1 MNLLDLMVKIGI
13 DDQVT
18 SKIGGVAG
26 KITSGLG
33 TAAKVGATAMAG
45 LAAATATV
53 TTAMAGAASATAD
66 YGDNIDKMSQKMGM
80 SAQAY
85 QEWDAVMQHSGTS
98 IESMQAGM
106 KTLANAVESGN
117 EAFKRIGLTQEEI
130 ASMSQE
136 DLFAATIEGLQNV
149 EDTTER
155 TYLAGQLLGRG
166 ATELGALLNT
176 SAEDTQKMRDR
187 VHELGGVMSDDAV
200 KSSAAFK
207 DSLQDLQTGI
217 GGLRNNLMADF
228 LPSIT
233 QVMNGLQELVIGNTE
248 DGQAM
253 IDQGIAGAIEAVE
266 SNAPKFL
273 EKIGALA
280 GSVLTAITRNAPQV
294 VGAVASGIGEAVS
307 AVRENVPEMM
317 AAAGEFVMGIASA
330 IVKNAPQIIADLLGL
345 LVEMVGYVI
354 QHAPEMLAAAGELFG
369 QLVDA
374 IGEIDIIGEI
384 GSAIQGAIDSLGEFV
399 GGFFDAG
406 ARLIGGLIDGI
417 LSAIG
422 GIGDAM
428 MQATNEA
435 DAYLQ
440 HSPAKKGPFSGR
452 GYTLYSGRSMMQS
465 LAQGIR
471 DDTPTVAN
479 AMKNAVSGLQNTL
492 ETPFTLSA
500 GAVASSGAFGPYRAF
515 EGGNTYIVQN
525 LEYMPG
531 TAVAQHVQELFEDV
545 GRELRMVPNAS

>member
-106 KTLANAVESGN
+106 KTLANAVENGN
-117 EAFKRIGLTQEEI
+117 EAFQRIGLTQEEI

-187 VHELGGVMSDDAV
+187 VRELGGVMSDDAV

-294 VGAVASGIGEAVS
+294 VGAVASGISEAVS

-317 AAAGEFVMGIASA
+317 AAAGELVMGIASA
-330 IVKNAPQIIADLLGL
+330 IVQNAPQIVADLLGL

-435 DAYLQ
+435 DAYMP
-440 HSPAKKGPFSGR
+440 HSPAKKGAFSGR
-452 GYTLYSGRSMMQS
+452 GWTLYSGRSIMQA
-465 LAQGIR
+465 LAQGIE
-471 DDTPTVAN
+471 DNAPLASN
-479 AMKNAVSGLQNTL
+479 AMKNAVSGLQGAL
-492 ETPFTLSA
+492 KAPFSYST
-500 GAVASSGAFGPYRAF
+500 GTFTSSGELGPYRAF

-545 GRELRMVPNAS
+545 GRELRMVPNGS